1 MTDLTSMELDLMYE
15 LARKEANRI
24 RTEHG
29 WTTEFEPGSWAQA
42 ALDLDAKLSAD
53 FHARRR

>member
-1 MTDLTSMELDLMYE
+1 MNNLTIAELDLMYE

-24 RTEHG
+24 RSEHG
-29 WTTEFEPGSWAQA
+29 WIVEFEPASRAQI
-42 ALDLDAKLSAD
+42 ALDLNRKLSAD